1 MAWLY
6 EFFTTAGVA
15 ATPASWG
22 VVIVTVLCIYSILKL
37 LMGICK

>member
-6 EFFTTAGVA
+6 NFFIDAGVA

-22 VVIVTVLCIYSILKL
+22 VVIVTILCFATILKVVVS
-37 LMGICK
+37 ICK